1 MTATGTYIMTD
12 DRRVESHLTTVAKQ
26 MLWYPIAYIILVL
39 PIAAARFS
47 SFSGVSVPF
56 AVTIFAGA
64 VFMLTGFVNAVL
76 FCLTRNVLPGTWR
89 QKFGIGSTIQSRARS
104 TSVGSRSNQ
113 TWQSTAT
120 RVGTVGA
127 GKNPTV
133 LTVDVEKNVEI
144 KYDET
149 DSTPSF
155 IQVGTPTMPTMPL
168 PPPRVH
174 GGDGQQADTDN
185 SHAQQGPYPGPRDA
199 RKSIRIETDR
209 GNYRSAGVHPASQA
223 NTGEPV
229 VPQHR
234 RNASGGLEGDIHGP
248 ASGLESPSF
257 HPFATATPVSPNTR
271 QARPSSILIIGHHAN
286 HTHPPWPRSG
296 ENGGGSDSGAHWT
309 ESNQ

>member
-1 MTATGTYIMTD
+1 MSCLGLG
-12 DRRVESHLTTVAKQ
+12 DRNSVLAVQFKAGRVVPAWVVGRIRRGRVRLQEWEL
-26 MLWYPIAYIILVL
+26 
-39 PIAAARFS
+39 
-47 SFSGVSVPF
+47 SV
-56 AVTIFAGA
+56 
-64 VFMLTGFVNAVL
+64 
-76 FCLTRNVLPGTWR
+76 
-89 QKFGIGSTIQSRARS
+89 QE
-104 TSVGSRSNQ
+104 
-113 TWQSTAT
+113 
-120 RVGTVGA
+120 
-127 GKNPTV
+127 KNPTV